1 MVINTPP
8 GPTAEMPIPAANEI
22 SNRANA
28 CVVSSE
34 SKAVCMKSPC
44 VSHSASPCRPH
55 FQMQVPP
62 YRSTSRA
69 VGFRRQLAGLPIPHS
84 EEPWRS
90 EEHTSELQSLM
101 RISYA
106 VFCLKKKKN
115 MQQ

>member
-1 MVINTPP
+1 MVTNTPP
-8 GPTAEMPIPAANEI
+8 GPTAERPIPAANEYSKI
-22 SNRANA
+22 VNA

-34 SKAVCMKSPC
+34 SKAVCMQSPC

-84 EEPWRS
+84 EEPWRQSLVAPRS
-90 EEHTSELQSLM
+90 EEHSLN
-101 RISYA
+101 SSH
-106 VFCLKKKKN
+106 
-115 MQQ
+115 